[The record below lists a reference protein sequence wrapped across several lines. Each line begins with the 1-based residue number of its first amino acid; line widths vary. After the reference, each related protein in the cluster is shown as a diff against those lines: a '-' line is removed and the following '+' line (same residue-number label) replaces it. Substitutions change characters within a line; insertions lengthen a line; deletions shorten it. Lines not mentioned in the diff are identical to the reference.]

1 MTVLRRAGTAV
12 AIGLVVWSTLAAQET
27 VGDYQGPKAE
37 EYLAKA
43 RIKAVRDLGQGVT
56 LPKKVTLERD
66 GVEHFAVFKS
76 IDETKAGVT
85 RMGDGS
91 LEVDFQDSWQL
102 EIAAY
107 EIDKIIGLGMVPA
120 TIERRLNTSVGSLQ
134 WWVESEMQE
143 AERVQRKIEPP
154 DTEAWNRITYKAR
167 LFDQL
172 IANVDRHL
180 KNLLVTKSFD
190 LRLIDHSRSFR
201 TNRELKDPDGLKR
214 FSRSL
219 LDGIKKL
226 NQPDL
231 KKRVGRY
238 LSSGQIDRM
247 LQRRDA
253 ILALAAK
260 RVAEL
265 GEAAVIYP

>member
-1 MTVLRRAGTAV
+1 MTVLKRAGAAV
-12 AIGLVVWSTLAAQET
+12 VIALAAWSTLAAQET
-27 VGDYQGPKAE
+27 VADYQGPKPE

-43 RIKAVRDLGQGVT
+43 KIKAIRDLGQGVT

-91 LEVDFQDSWQL
+91 MEVDFQDSWQL

-107 EIDKIIGLGMVPA
+107 EIDKMIGLGMVPA
-120 TIERRLNTSVGSLQ
+120 TVERRLNNNVGSLQ

-143 AERVQRKIEPP
+143 AERVEKRIQPP
-154 DTEAWNRITYKAR
+154 DIEAWNQVTYKVR

-180 KNLLVTKSFD
+180 KNLLVTKNFD

-201 TNRELKDPDGLKR
+201 GNRELKDSDSLKR

-219 LDGIKKL
+219 LAGIKKL

-238 LSSGQIDRM
+238 LTSGQIERL

-260 RVAEL
+260 RVAEI
-265 GEAAVIYP
+265 GEAAALYD